1 MKILIPVDF
10 SKNSE
15 KALQF
20 ALKLFP
26 ENELDIV
33 LVHVVEL
40 VYDFASQ
47 AALALDSMHKDAEK
61 LIKNL
66 KAKYQDDRI
75 HIEGKVKE
83 GTPSITLARL
93 AEEEEASLIVMGTK
107 GASGV
112 KKVLVGSTATNLIKE
127 STIPVL
133 LVPEEAKSEGVNRLI
148 LALEFADHE
157 ENLVDWVYHF
167 SNTWTVKPEILHVQ
181 TALGFRE
188 QILALGFEQYIQ
200 EKFPSQPTKIHL
212 IESSKVNEGIED
224 FLNQEENIMLVM
236 CHSHHGI
243 WDQLWGKSKSIEM
256 AYHSKVP
263 LLIMV

>member
-20 ALKLFP
+20 ALKLIP
-26 ENELDIV
+26 ERNLELV

-61 LIKNL
+61 LIKHL
-66 KAKYQDDRI
+66 QAKYEDDRI
-75 HIEGKVKE
+75 QFEGIVKE

-93 AEEEEASLIVMGTK
+93 AEEVGASLIVMGTK

-127 STIPVL
+127 SSIPVL
-133 LVPEEAKSEGVNRLI
+133 LVPEEAETEGINRLI

-157 ENLVDWVYHF
+157 ENFIDWVYHF
-167 SNTWTVKPEILHVQ
+167 SNSWAVKPEVLHVQ
-181 TALGFRE
+181 TSLGFRE
-188 QILALGFEQYIQ
+188 KILAMGFEYYIQ
-200 EKFPSQPTKIHL
+200 KKFPSQSSKIHL
-212 IESSKVNEGIED
+212 IESTKVNEGIEE

-236 CHSHHGI
+236 CHSHQGI